1 MGSLIRKFLN
11 FRSLTLNARTR
22 NGTARSSI
30 SGGEGEGSCSGTKL
44 NARPAPRRNYICS
57 LNILPSFLSY
67 TFTSHRFSLSFS
79 LFFLRHDR
87 NTSGSME
94 RYEQVRAVKVF
105 HRGAPLPVVYD
116 HDHDDEDDTPR
127 REREIAVATEYKL
140 IC

>member
-1 MGSLIRKFLN
+1 M
-11 FRSLTLNARTR
+11 FRDVQ
-22 NGTARSSI
+22 
-30 SGGEGEGSCSGTKL
+30 L

-57 LNILPSFLSY
+57 LNILPSFLPY
-67 TFTSHRFSLSFS
+67 TFTSHRFSS
-79 LFFLRHDR
+79 LLLFFFLRHDR

-105 HRGAPLPVVYD
+105 HRGAPRLVDYD
-116 HDHDDEDDTPR
+116 HDDDDDDEDDTPR